1 MYRKIIT
8 GHDGSEGGD
17 DALALADALRRATG
31 AELTVIGVFP
41 EGPYVDHDQTVE
53 YARKVEAAA
62 DRLGVESD
70 AFPASSPARGLNDAA
85 EELDADLVV
94 VGSKRETSPGHVS
107 AGHVG
112 LQMLHGSPCAVAV
125 APAGIRNGGFEI
137 NEIGVA
143 YDGSDESRAAQ
154 DAAVSLAQATGA
166 SIRLISG
173 VTVESSAFGWGYG
186 VIDLEEEM
194 TEVYGQRLRE
204 AAGRVPKEIEVTEE
218 VLTRGTGHSLIE
230 KAAERVDLLCVGSRG
245 YGPLRRVLLGSVSAL
260 LVKHCPAPV
269 LVVPRGARV
278 TEAGEETAT
287 VAGQAQ

>member
-41 EGPYVDHDQTVE
+41 EGPFVDHDQTVE

-62 DRLGVESD
+62 DRVGVASD
-70 AFPASSPARGLNDAA
+70 AFPANSPAWGLNDAA
-85 EELDADLVV
+85 EELGADLVV
-94 VGSKRETSPGHVS
+94 VGSKRKTSPGHVS

-112 LQMLHGSPCAVAV
+112 LQVLHGSPCAVAV
-125 APAGIRNGGFEI
+125 APAGIRNGEFAI

-143 YDGSDESRAAQ
+143 YDGSTESDAAL

-166 SIRLISG
+166 SIHLISAA
-173 VTVESSAFGWGYG
+173 TVESSAFGWGYG

-204 AAGRVPKEIEVTEE
+204 AAARIPDDIDVTKE
-218 VLTRGTGHSLIE
+218 VLTRGAGHSLIE

-245 YGPLRRVLLGSVSAL
+245 YGPLRRVLLGSVSAP
-260 LVKHCPAPV
+260 LVKHCPAPM
-269 LVVPRGARV
+269 LVVPRGARE
-278 TEAGEETAT
+278 TEAAKEPAT